1 MPSLQLA
8 SLTAVGTP
16 CSRELSTE
24 RRGFMHLSDR
34 ETWAL
39 IHGMILGAAFLLAFG
54 GGFAGF
60 YSLKPGLLTVA
71 GVRERTRRLILGTWV
86 MAAVAWATVIT
97 GSWIVYPW
105 YRDAAASS
113 PKSILLADP
122 STADWHTFGMEWKE
136 HIAWIAPILATAVA
150 FSVTYYGPLLI
161 KHQGVRRALMVTFV
175 AAFLTAGVAGLFGA
189 LITKSAPV
197 S

>member
-1 MPSLQLA
+1 
-8 SLTAVGTP
+8 
-16 CSRELSTE
+16 
-24 RRGFMHLSDR
+24 MHLSDR

-54 GGFAGF
+54 GGLAGF

-71 GVRERTRRLILGTWV
+71 GVRERTTRLILGTWV

-105 YRDAAASS
+105 YRDPAPSS

-175 AAFLTAGVAGLFGA
+175 AAFLTAGIAGLLGA